1 MRVPRPPHDRTRTT
15 MIFSWQDRTIR
26 AEIIGSNECRAEG
39 YIMRGAFP
47 VLKLCSNLIEAGFD
61 TAIQLSAYRG
71 DVLCLAVRTIG
82 AGAAL
87 TVDEHNGT
95 RFAKWK
101 PLPRSAVSPPM
112 RQNGQA
118 ATTPARGAPREAQS

>member
-1 MRVPRPPHDRTRTT
+1 MCRKL
-15 MIFSWQDRTIR
+15 
-26 AEIIGSNECRAEG
+26 IG
-39 YIMRGAFP
+39 
-47 VLKLCSNLIEAGFD
+47 AGFD
-61 TAIQLSAYRG
+61 PVIQLSAYRG

-82 AGAAL
+82 AAAAL

-101 PLPRSAVSPPM
+101 PLLRSAVLPPM

-118 ATTPARGAPREAQS
+118 ATTPAGGAPSGAAS